1 MSRMAGEILVFL
13 SEELELEFVGKV
25 GGGGRKSD
33 FVSMDDGGFFCC
45 WLPMKA
51 AGGYVHI

>member
-1 MSRMAGEILVFL
+1 MSRVAGETFVFL
-13 SEELELEFVGKV
+13 SEDLELEFVGKV
-25 GGGGRKSD
+25 DGGRKSG